1 MLPMFLTFICL
12 GVGKTYFVVQA
23 DSMNPKIGKWK
34 VPLQVFQLIY
44 DMSTKKIFNGMALKL
59 KNFLKRLGLNKYA
72 PPVTITMAIIFSV
85 LRYVNAA
92 KVESRRLHV
101 IRTHNLL
108 DKPDERIPMSMFW
121 LVPQYMLLAGVDS
134 FIISSVIH
142 TLNQS
147 RQDNYYW
154 TLASLS
160 GVCFV
165 LLVLSVIV
173 YPYKTMPDEPE
184 SEYGEEVSS

>member
-108 DKPDERIPMSMFW
+108 DKPDERIPMKVREVGTW
-121 LVPQYMLLAGVDS
+121 LDLARLDLAPNLLCFCQLNLV
-134 FIISSVIH
+134 FIFQQFL
-142 TLNQS
+142 T
-147 RQDNYYW
+147 
-154 TLASLS
+154 
-160 GVCFV
+160 
-165 LLVLSVIV
+165 
-173 YPYKTMPDEPE
+173 
-184 SEYGEEVSS
+184 